1 MSDSTVLIS
10 VVVDSVIAFFTF
22 GLLLVAI
29 YQLRLIGRQIKHSH
43 EEAKRD
49 SEQHREILINN
60 ANNLSKWK
68 SIEICEL
75 YNNDPVITQCSKHI
89 RTNTKFFKNSDN
101 IEDISHDAIVVLNYF
116 DSLAIGRYQKV
127 YQENILLDHFR
138 FTLPVYIKIVLKP
151 LIDRHMLNEHNYRY
165 LIQMSEDWQKIAD
178 PQFKDDGPI
187 LVNNK

>member
-10 VVVDSVIAFFTF
+10 GVVDSVIAIFTF

-68 SIEICEL
+68 SIRVRPE
-75 YNNDPVITQCSKHI
+75 
-89 RTNTKFFKNSDN
+89 
-101 IEDISHDAIVVLNYF
+101 
-116 DSLAIGRYQKV
+116 
-127 YQENILLDHFR
+127 
-138 FTLPVYIKIVLKP
+138 TL
-151 LIDRHMLNEHNYRY
+151 
-165 LIQMSEDWQKIAD
+165 
-178 PQFKDDGPI
+178 
-187 LVNNK
+187 